1 MQIEYS
7 TYNDIKTADVRKLP
21 QLFSLG
27 QTVSSDSLPGA
38 SQTASPYPA
47 IVTYSGHYNVVI
59 PGLGQE
65 KVKEKCG
72 ALLGFTVCRN
82 CGKLSTYV
90 DHCESVYCP
99 VCSSRVM
106 RRSVKN
112 ATQRLHGYMR
122 LNDIRVNP
130 RHYVVSGKG
139 WDNMTYKQVVDSWH
153 NIRKRH
159 LPMLSGVAVFHP
171 YRIRDEVKGRLR
183 ELGDSG
189 YHGFW
194 DAVKADALG
203 LGDFFEYVV
212 WSPHYHVLGWGKLPR
227 SDWLYIKT
235 GIVYKTKSTRSF
247 EFVPVADGFGYTSDV
262 MRTLSYLVT
271 HAGVNTEQKQHVLI
285 SGIGACSKNRL
296 KETEYADYTVKKDIF
311 CPVCQSYDLERVC
324 LVDDGAGGYRV
335 TESRD
340 LPPFVWVWKRFKGVD
355 T

>member
-1 MQIEYS
+1 MQIDY
-7 TYNDIKTADVRKLP
+7 TTLNQIKTADVRTLP
-21 QLFSLG
+21 SLFAPG
-27 QTVSSDSLPGA
+27 QHVSREDVKP
-38 SQTASPYPA
+38 TSPYPA
-47 IVTYSGHYNVVI
+47 IVTYSGHHDIVI

-65 KVKEKCG
+65 NLKLKCG
-72 ALLGFTVCRN
+72 ALLGFTICRN

-112 ATQRLHGYMR
+112 ATQRLHGFMR
-122 LNDIRVNP
+122 LNDLRVNP

-139 WDNMTYKQVVDSWH
+139 WDEMTYKQVVESWH

-171 YRIRDEVKGRLR
+171 YRIRDEIKGRLR
-183 ELGDSG
+183 DLDDSG

-271 HAGVNTEQKQHVLI
+271 HAGVNTEQKRHVLI

-311 CPVCQSYDLERVC
+311 CPKCQSYDIERVC
-324 LVDDGAGGYRV
+324 LVDDGLGGYRV
-335 TESRD
+335 SRSED

-355 T
+355 K